1 MSSGRFPFRA
11 VVSIG
16 ALVVA
21 ATLAPAQTP
30 SSARLLVLLKGGP
43 PDATWAGGGALAIVD
58 PMTGKEVGRVP
69 TGENAHEVTVSDDG
83 KLAFLTAGVIN
94 GTDAGR
100 RRFIYVI
107 DVAARKEVRRVDVGP
122 LSNPHGIQYAGGKV
136 YFTAEGYKAIGRYD
150 PATNQIDWWHG
161 IGQNRTH
168 MLVLSKDLRKIF
180 TANGDAGDR
189 SSSDTVSI
197 IEGTGPA
204 DWKVTV
210 LPVRNGPEAI
220 EISPDGREVWTATR
234 TDGGVSVIDVATN
247 KITRTISVQT
257 KGSNRLKFTPD
268 GRLVLI
274 SDNPGGEL
282 VVLDAVAGKVIKR
295 LKIGKTTTGVLIAPG
310 GARAYVAAEGEDNV
324 AVIDLKT
331 LEITTRLTFPARS
344 RPDGMAWAAMK

>member
-1 MSSGRFPFRA
+1 MSSGRFALRA

-30 SSARLLVLLKGGP
+30 STARLLVLLKGGP

-58 PMTGKEVGRVP
+58 PMTGKEVGRVL

-197 IEGTGPA
+197 IEGSGPA

-282 VVLDAVAGKVIKR
+282 VVLDAAAGKVIKR
-295 LKIGKTTTGVLIAPG
+295 LKIGKTTTGVLIVPG

>member
-1 MSSGRFPFRA
+1 MSPGRILVRYA
-11 VVSIG
+11 ASLG
-16 ALVVA
+16 ALVMT
-21 ATLAPAQTP
+21 ATLAAAQSP
-30 SSARLLVLLKGGP
+30 SPARLLVLLKGGP
-43 PDATWAGGGALAIVD
+43 PEATWAGGGALAIVD
-58 PMTGKEVGRVP
+58 PVAGKEVGRVP
-69 TGENAHEVTVSDDG
+69 TGENAHEITVSDDG
-83 KLAFLTAGVIN
+83 NLAFLTAGVIN

-107 DVAARKEVRRVDVGP
+107 DLAARKELHRVDVGP
-122 LSNPHGIQYAGGKV
+122 LSNPHGIKYAGGKV

-168 MLVLSKDLRKIF
+168 MLVLSKDMRKIF
-180 TANGDAGDR
+180 TANGDAGER

-197 IEGTGPA
+197 IEGSGPL

-220 EISPDGREVWTATR
+220 ELSPDGREVWTATR

-247 KITRTISVQT
+247 KLTRTLSVQT

-268 GRLVLI
+268 GKLVLI

-282 VVLDAVAGKVIKR
+282 VVLDSAAGKVIKR
-295 LKIGKTTTGVLIAPG
+295 LKIGRTTTGIQVVPDG
-310 GARAYVAAEGEDNV
+310 SRAYVAAEGDDNL

-331 LEITTRLTFPARS
+331 LEVTSRVTFPTRS
-344 RPDGMAWAAMK
+344 RPDGMAWVAAR

>member
-1 MSSGRFPFRA
+1 MSSGRTSFRSL
-11 VVSIG
+11 VPLG
-16 ALVVA
+16 ALAVA
-21 ATLAPAQTP
+21 ATLASAQTP
-30 SSARLLVLLKGGP
+30 SPARLLVLLKGGP
-43 PDATWAGGGALAIVD
+43 PEATWAGGGALAILD
-58 PMTGKEVGRVP
+58 PATGKELGRVP
-69 TGENAHEVTVSDDG
+69 TGENAHEITVSDDG

-94 GTDAGR
+94 GTDQGR

-107 DVAARKEVRRVDVGP
+107 DVAARKELRRVDVGP
-122 LSNPHGIQYAGGKV
+122 LSNPHGIKYAGGKV
-136 YFTAEGYKAIGRYD
+136 YFTAEGYKSIGRYD

-168 MLVLSKDLRKIF
+168 MLVLSKDLKKIF

-189 SSSDTVSI
+189 ASSDTVSV
-197 IEGTGPA
+197 IEGSGPL

-220 EISPDGREVWTATR
+220 EISPDGKEVWTATR

-247 KITRTISVQT
+247 KVTRTFSVQT

-268 GRLVLI
+268 GRRVLI

-282 VVLDAVAGKVIKR
+282 VVLDAAAGKVIKR
-295 LKIGKTTTGVLIAPG
+295 LAIGKTTTGVQIVPDG
-310 GARAYVAAEGEDNV
+310 TRAYVAAEGEDNV

-331 LEITTRLTFPARS
+331 LEITNRLRFPSRS
-344 RPDGMAWAAMK
+344 RPDGMAWVAGR